1 MVKNR
6 LQCRRLRFYSWVRKI
21 PWRRD
26 GLPILVFLGLPSG
39 SAGKETACIVGD
51 LGSIPGLGRTPEGGH
66 GNLLQYSCV
75 ENPHGLRSLEGYSP
89 WGHKESDSM
98 ELTHKHILRKLP
110 FMGNVVLDVFIL
122 SNSLL
127 SRKLFLP
134 EESQCRVM
142 SID

>member
-1 MVKNR
+1 MAYNISWEWASQISPVVKN
-6 LQCRRLRFYSWVRKI
+6 
-21 PWRRD
+21 PPANEGDARD
-26 GLPILVFLGLPSG
+26 M
-39 SAGKETACIVGD
+39 
-51 LGSIPGLGRTPEGGH
+51 GSIPGSGRLPKR
-66 GNLLQYSCV
+66 GNSNPLQYSCV